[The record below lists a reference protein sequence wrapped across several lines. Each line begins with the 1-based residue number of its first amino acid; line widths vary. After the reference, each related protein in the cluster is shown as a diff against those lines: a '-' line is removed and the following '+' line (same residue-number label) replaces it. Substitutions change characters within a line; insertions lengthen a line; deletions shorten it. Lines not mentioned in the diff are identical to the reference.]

1 MFRRGASTWGY
12 EYRRPYNRLAWDVDP
27 NRGAIKVTFLAGPT
41 SVPDDLFGIAAQAVT
56 LLFARRTTGM
66 PVTSEGWN
74 GYSASYASQ
83 FLTGYL
89 TTPDALDVLSNYRPP
104 VRISVG

>member
-1 MFRRGASTWGY
+1 
-12 EYRRPYNRLAWDVDP
+12 
-27 NRGAIKVTFLAGPT
+27 
-41 SVPDDLFGIAAQAVT
+41 VT